1 MKQKIILNSPCSG
14 ESPADTVQP
23 AAVSGFAFEAGEIYL
38 LHESDPQCPAES
50 SLWATF
56 GSRDAAGIMLEACTD
71 NLIDFRRWCRLPS
84 GYRCCRLATTE
95 ELRDYMTALAMFEM
109 QCDPCG

>member
-1 MKQKIILNSPCSG
+1 MG
-14 ESPADTVQP
+14 ESPADKSQP
-23 AAVSGFAFEAGEIYL
+23 ATVSRFVFEAGEIYL
-38 LHESDPQCPAES
+38 FHGSDPQCPAES

-56 GSRDAAGIMLEACTD
+56 GRRHHGGILLEACTD

-84 GYRCCRLATTE
+84 GYRYCRIATTG

-109 QCDPCG
+109 QCDPCR